1 MRRFLNSDKE
11 IVEIIY
17 KKEINE
23 EAKKGV
29 RFKNSLRIKDIS
41 NLM

>member
-1 MRRFLNSDKE
+1 MGTWGTGLYSSDE
-11 IVEIIY
+11 AQGIE
-17 KKEINE
+17 EWEE

-29 RFKNSLRIKDIS
+29 RFKNRLRIKDIS